1 MKRRLLITLSITGAC
16 VAGIVCGELLL
27 RLPAFR
33 NATGILF
40 KRGHLLALAQGQ
52 GIYEADLRRALAEW
66 RYANGID
73 EKNRPEEDAGSVKKV
88 TTVTT
93 LQKDEQQVM
102 TRLISNSAARYLAA
116 DEKISKV
123 EIDSEL
129 KLLREQFRDEKTWRA
144 ALRASGFS
152 VRSLRWNIVDDLRTR
167 EWIEQQM
174 ISQSDATEDE
184 CRNFYDT
191 HPQNF
196 MQRARFRASHLFLPA
211 PPETPPEVVE
221 SKQKVIEALADRI
234 RHGEKLSELPAAAS
248 EDEATKTRA
257 GDLGFFSESR
267 MPPDFFSAI
276 VTMRVGEI
284 SQPIRTRLGFHIVE
298 LTDFM
303 PARQMNFEE
312 VQPEIRLTIKN
323 EKRRAALQALTAD
336 LLRRAKIV
344 RPL

>member
-16 VAGIVCGELLL
+16 AAGVVCGELLL
-27 RLPAFR
+27 RLPVFR

-66 RYANGID
+66 QYANGID
-73 EKNRPEEDAGSVKKV
+73 EKDRQEEDAGSVKKV
-88 TTVTT
+88 TTVST
-93 LQKDEQQVM
+93 LQENEQLAL
-102 TRLISNSAARYLAA
+102 TRLISDSVAQYLAA

-123 EIDSEL
+123 AIDSEL

-152 VRSLRWNIVDDLRTR
+152 VRSLRWNIVDDLRAR
-167 EWIEQQM
+167 EWIEQQT
-174 ISQSDATEDE
+174 ISQSDTTEDE

-191 HPQNF
+191 HLQNF
-196 MQRARFRASHLFLPA
+196 MQRARFRASHLFLAA

-221 SKQKVIEALADRI
+221 SKEKVIKTLADRM
-234 RHGEKLSELPAAAS
+234 RHGEKLGELAVAAS
-248 EDEATKTRA
+248 EDEATKTRG

-267 MPPDFFSAI
+267 MPPDFLSAI
-276 VTMRVGEI
+276 VKMRVGEI
-284 SQPIRTRLGFHIVE
+284 SQPIRTRLGFHIVQ
-298 LTDFM
+298 LTDFK

-323 EKRRAALQALTAD
+323 EKRRAALQSLTAD

>member
-16 VAGIVCGELLL
+16 AAGVICGELLL
-27 RLPAFR
+27 CLPTFR
-33 NATGILF
+33 NASGILF

-66 RYANGID
+66 RYAKGID
-73 EKNRPEEDAGSVKKV
+73 QNDRQEDVRSVKKV

-93 LQKDEQQVM
+93 LQEERQQVL
-102 TRLISNSAARYLAA
+102 TRLISNSVAQCLAA
-116 DEKISKV
+116 DVKISKV
-123 EIDSEL
+123 DVNSEL
-129 KLLREQFRDEKTWRA
+129 KLLGEQFRDEKTWRA

-152 VRSLRWNIVDDLRTR
+152 VRSLRQNIVDDFRAR
-167 EWIEQQM
+167 EWVEQRM
-174 ISQSDATEDE
+174 ISQSDATEGE

-196 MQRARFRASHLFLPA
+196 VQRARFRASHLFLAA

-221 SKQKVIEALADRI
+221 SKQKMIEALADRI
-234 RHGEKLSELPAAAS
+234 SHGENFGDLAAAAS
-248 EDEATKTRA
+248 EDEATKTRG

-267 MPPDFFSAI
+267 MPPDFFSVI
-276 VTMRVGEI
+276 VKMRVGEI
-284 SQPIRTRLGFHIVE
+284 SRPIRTRLGFHIVQ
-298 LTDFM
+298 LTDFK

-312 VQPEIRLTIKN
+312 VQSEIRLALKN
-323 EKRRAALQALTAD
+323 EKRRETLQNLTAD
-336 LLRRAKIV
+336 FLRRAKIV

>member
-1 MKRRLLITLSITGAC
+1 MTRRLLITLSAPC
-16 VAGIVCGELLL
+16 
-27 RLPAFR
+27 
-33 NATGILF
+33 
-40 KRGHLLALAQGQ
+40 
-52 GIYEADLRRALAEW
+52 
-66 RYANGID
+66 
-73 EKNRPEEDAGSVKKV
+73 
-88 TTVTT
+88 
-93 LQKDEQQVM
+93 
-102 TRLISNSAARYLAA
+102 LAA

-123 EIDSEL
+123 EVDSEL

-167 EWIEQQM
+167 EWTEQQM
-174 ISQSDATEDE
+174 ISRSGATEDE

-234 RHGEKLSELPAAAS
+234 RHGEKLSELAAAAS
-248 EDEATKTRA
+248 EDEATKTRG

-284 SQPIRTRLGFHIVE
+284 SQPIRTRLGFHIVQ

-344 RPL
+344 RLL

>member
-1 MKRRLLITLSITGAC
+1 MKRSLLISVSLAGAC
-16 VAGIVCGELLL
+16 AAGVVCGELLL
-27 RLPAFR
+27 RLPVFR

-73 EKNRPEEDAGSVKKV
+73 EKNRQEEDAGSVKKV
-88 TTVTT
+88 RTITT
-93 LQKDEQQVM
+93 LQEDEQQVL
-102 TRLISNSAARYLAA
+102 TRLISNSAAQYLAA

-123 EIDSEL
+123 EVDSEL

-152 VRSLRWNIVDDLRTR
+152 VRSLRWTIVDDLRAR
-167 EWIEQQM
+167 DWIERKM

-196 MQRARFRASHLFLPA
+196 MQPARFRASHLFLAA

-221 SKQKVIEALADRI
+221 SKQKVIKALADRI
-234 RHGEKLSELPAAAS
+234 RHGEKLGELAAAAS
-248 EDEATKTRA
+248 EDEATKTRG

-276 VTMRVGEI
+276 VKMRLEEI
-284 SQPIRTRLGFHIVE
+284 SQPIRTRLGFHIVQ
-298 LTDFM
+298 LTDFK

-312 VQPEIRLTIKN
+312 VQPEIRFAIKN
-323 EKRRAALQALTAD
+323 EKRRAALQSLTTD
-336 LLRRAKIV
+336 LLRRAKPV

>member
-1 MKRRLLITLSITGAC
+1 MSLAGAC
-16 VAGIVCGELLL
+16 VAGVVCGELLL
-27 RLPAFR
+27 RLPVFR

-73 EKNRPEEDAGSVKKV
+73 EKNRQEEDAGSVKKV
-88 TTVTT
+88 RTITT
-93 LQKDEQQVM
+93 LQDEQGVL
-102 TRLISNSAARYLAA
+102 TRLISNLAAQYLAA
-116 DEKISKV
+116 DEKIFKV
-123 EIDSEL
+123 EVDSEL

-152 VRSLRWNIVDDLRTR
+152 VRSLRCNIVDDLRAR
-167 EWIEQQM
+167 DWIERKM

-191 HPQNF
+191 HLQNF
-196 MQRARFRASHLFLPA
+196 MQRARFRASHLFLAA
-211 PPETPPEVVE
+211 PPETLPEVVE
-221 SKQKVIEALADRI
+221 SKEKVIKALADRI
-234 RHGEKLSELPAAAS
+234 RHGEKLGELATAAS
-248 EDEATKTRA
+248 EDEATKTRG

-276 VTMRVGEI
+276 VKMHVGDI
-284 SQPIRTRLGFHIVE
+284 SQPFRTRLGFHIVE
-298 LTDFM
+298 LTDFK
-303 PARQMNFEE
+303 PARQMPFEE
-312 VQPEIRLTIKN
+312 VQPEIRRAIKN

>member
-1 MKRRLLITLSITGAC
+1 MKLRLLITLSVTGALA
-16 VAGIVCGELLL
+16 AGVVCGELFL

-66 RYANGID
+66 RYAKGID
-73 EKNRPEEDAGSVKKV
+73 QNDRHEDVRSVKKV

-93 LQKDEQQVM
+93 LQEERQQVL
-102 TRLISNSAARYLAA
+102 TRLISNSVAQCLAA
-116 DEKISKV
+116 DKKISKV
-123 EIDSEL
+123 DVNSEL

-152 VRSLRWNIVDDLRTR
+152 VRSLRRNIVDDFRAR
-167 EWIEQQM
+167 EWVEQRM
-174 ISQSDATEDE
+174 ISQSDATEGE
-184 CRNFYDT
+184 CRNFYET

-196 MQRARFRASHLFLPA
+196 VQRARFRASHLFLAA

-221 SKQKVIEALADRI
+221 SKQKMIEALADRI
-234 RHGEKLSELPAAAS
+234 SHGENFGELAAAGS
-248 EDEATKTRA
+248 EDEAAKTRG

-267 MPPDFFSAI
+267 IPPDFFSAI
-276 VTMRVGEI
+276 VKMRVGEI
-284 SQPIRTRLGFHIVE
+284 SQLIRTRLGFHIVQ
-298 LTDFM
+298 LTDFK
-303 PARQMNFEE
+303 PARQTNFEE
-312 VQPEIRLTIKN
+312 VQPEIRLAIDN
-323 EKRRAALQALTAD
+323 EKRRETLQNLTAD

-344 RPL
+344 RLL

>member
-1 MKRRLLITLSITGAC
+1 MSLAGAC
-16 VAGIVCGELLL
+16 AAGVVCGELLL
-27 RLPAFR
+27 RLPVFR

-73 EKNRPEEDAGSVKKV
+73 EKNRQEEDAGSAKNV
-88 TTVTT
+88 TTITT
-93 LQKDEQQVM
+93 LQDEQGVL
-102 TRLISNSAARYLAA
+102 TRLISNLAAQYLAA
-116 DEKISKV
+116 DEKIFKV
-123 EIDSEL
+123 EVDSEL

-144 ALRASGFS
+144 ALHASGFS
-152 VRSLRWNIVDDLRTR
+152 VRSLRWTLVDDLRAR
-167 EWIEQQM
+167 DWIERKM

-184 CRNFYDT
+184 GRNFYDT

-196 MQRARFRASHLFLPA
+196 MQRARFRASHLFLAA
-211 PPETPPEVVE
+211 PPETLPEVVE
-221 SKQKVIEALADRI
+221 SKEKVIKALADRI
-234 RHGEKLSELPAAAS
+234 RHGEKLGELATAAS
-248 EDEATKTRA
+248 EDEATKTRG

-267 MPPDFFSAI
+267 MPLDFFSAI
-276 VTMRVGEI
+276 VKMRLEEI

-298 LTDFM
+298 LTDFK
-303 PARQMNFEE
+303 PSRQMTFEE
-312 VQPEIRLTIKN
+312 VQPEITPTIKN

>member
-1 MKRRLLITLSITGAC
+1 MKRRLLIALSITGAC
-16 VAGIVCGELLL
+16 AAGVICGELLL

-33 NATGILF
+33 DATGILF

-66 RYANGID
+66 RYAKSID
-73 EKNRPEEDAGSVKKV
+73 EKDRREEDAGSVKKL
-88 TTVTT
+88 TTVTP
-93 LQKDEQQVM
+93 LPEGEQQVL
-102 TRLISNSAARYLAA
+102 TRLILNSAAQCRAA

-123 EIDSEL
+123 NVNSEL

-144 ALRASGFS
+144 ALRASDFS
-152 VRSLRWNIVDDLRTR
+152 VRSLRRNIVDDFRER
-167 EWIEQQM
+167 EWVEQQM
-174 ISQSDATEDE
+174 ISQSDGTEDE

-196 MQRARFRASHLFLPA
+196 VQRARFHASHLFLAA

-234 RHGEKLSELPAAAS
+234 SHGENLGELAVAAS
-248 EDEATKTRA
+248 EDEATKTRG

-276 VTMRVGEI
+276 VKMRVGEI
-284 SQPIRTRLGFHIVE
+284 SQPIRTRLGFHIVQ
-298 LTDFM
+298 LTDFK

-312 VQPEIRLTIKN
+312 VQPEIRLALKN

-336 LLRRAKIV
+336 LLRQAKIA

>member
-1 MKRRLLITLSITGAC
+1 MKCRLLITLSITGAC
-16 VAGIVCGELLL
+16 AAGVVCGELLL
-27 RLPAFR
+27 RLPVFR

-73 EKNRPEEDAGSVKKV
+73 EKDRQEEDAGSVKKIR
-88 TTVTT
+88 TITT
-93 LQKDEQQVM
+93 LQEDEQQVL
-102 TRLISNSAARYLAA
+102 TRLISNSVVQYLAA

-123 EIDSEL
+123 EVDSEL

-144 ALRASGFS
+144 ALRSNGFS
-152 VRSLRWNIVDDLRTR
+152 VRSLPWNIVDDLGARD
-167 EWIEQQM
+167 WIERQV
-174 ISQSDATEDE
+174 ISQSDTTEDE

-191 HPQNF
+191 HLQNF
-196 MQRARFRASHLFLPA
+196 MQRARFRASHLFLAA

-221 SKQKVIEALADRI
+221 SKEKVIKNLADRM
-234 RHGEKLSELPAAAS
+234 RHGEKLGELAAVAS
-248 EDEATKTRA
+248 EDEATKTRG

-267 MPPDFFSAI
+267 MPPDFLSAI
-276 VTMRVGEI
+276 VKMRVGEI
-284 SQPIRTRLGFHIVE
+284 SQPIRTRLGFHIVQ
-298 LTDFM
+298 LTDFK
-303 PARQMNFEE
+303 PSRQMNFEE
-312 VQPEIRLTIKN
+312 VRSEIRLAIEN

-336 LLRRAKIV
+336 LLRQAKIV

>member
-1 MKRRLLITLSITGAC
+1 MKRRLLISVSLAGAC
-16 VAGIVCGELLL
+16 AAGVVCGELLL

-73 EKNRPEEDAGSVKKV
+73 EKDRQEEDAGSVKKV
-88 TTVTT
+88 TTVIM
-93 LQKDEQQVM
+93 LQEDEQQVL
-102 TRLISNSAARYLAA
+102 TRLISDSAVRCLAA
-116 DEKISKV
+116 DENISKV
-123 EIDSEL
+123 EVDSEL
-129 KLLREQFRDEKTWRA
+129 KLLREQSPDEKTWRA

-152 VRSLRWNIVDDLRTR
+152 VRSLRQNIVDNLRAR
-167 EWIEQQM
+167 EWIEQRM

-191 HPQNF
+191 HLQNF
-196 MQRARFRASHLFLPA
+196 RQRARFRASHLFLTA
-211 PPETPPEVVE
+211 PSETPPEVVE
-221 SKQKVIEALADRI
+221 SKQKVIDALADRI
-234 RHGEKLSELPAAAS
+234 RHDEKLGELAAAVS
-248 EDEATKTRA
+248 EDEATKTRG

-267 MPPDFFSAI
+267 MSPDFFSA
-276 VTMRVGEI
+276 VVKMRCGEI
-284 SQPIRTRLGFHIVE
+284 SQPIRNRLGFHIIQ
-298 LTDFM
+298 LTDFKL
-303 PARQMNFEE
+303 ARQMTFEE
-312 VQPEIRLTIKN
+312 VQSEIRLAIEN
-323 EKRRAALQALTAD
+323 EKRRAALQSLTAD